1 MSKNL
6 YKKNDANFPRLATDT
21 LFVDFT
27 DEHKYTGYIN
37 DMVEFINGFQ
47 LKDAE
52 HWARFVEQ
60 FRHDADGADGGWR
73 GEYWGKMMR
82 GACFVYS
89 LTKDSDLYAIL
100 KKTVSDMIDSAD
112 KDGRISS
119 YAVESEFNGWDMWCR
134 KYVLLGMQYFIE
146 ICNDNEFTKKI
157 VASMKGQVDYLI
169 DHIGDDK
176 IVITST
182 STFWEGLN
190 ASSILEPVVRLYNIT
205 GEEKYLTF
213 AEHIVKNGGIASND
227 VVKLVLESDILP
239 CQLPVKKAYEM
250 ISFFEG
256 ILEYFRVTKEEKYK
270 TAVISFADRI
280 LKSDFTVIG
289 CCGCYYENFDNSTV
303 RQANTNPIKIQQE
316 TCVTVTLMKFM
327 YQLTL
332 LTGDAKYVDAFE
344 RSMYNAYLGA
354 INTEKVT
361 NKKLE
366 AEHPEYFIEPLPFD
380 SYSPLVAAARGIG
393 IGGMKVMRDNHY
405 YGCCV
410 CIGPAGLGMFSKM
423 ALMTSKNGFALN
435 LYNTG
440 TIKAT
445 TPAGNAVVFNI
456 ETEYPKTGTVK
467 VTVNLDSDEEFELK
481 VRNPEWSKT
490 TTLLVNGQSVPVTE
504 GYITINRVFKDGD
517 TIELSLDMRTEAF
530 YVSTQGPKVIT
541 GFTPADRVLPAY
553 DKDDPIAKERIALRR
568 GPVFLAQENRLGYNV
583 DEATAFAIDAD
594 GYVDAIVPED
604 SKAPFKTL
612 VEVEVPLKDGSKVLL
627 TDYASAGKLWT
638 EESKMAVWMLA
649 K

>member
-1 MSKNL
+1 MQKTLYEKN
-6 YKKNDANFPRLATDT
+6 NANLPRLDTDT
-21 LFVDFT
+21 FFVDFK
-27 DEHKYTGYIN
+27 DEHKYYGYIN

-47 LKDAE
+47 LKNTE

-73 GEYWGKMMR
+73 GEYWGKLMR

-89 LTKDSDLYAIL
+89 LNKDPELYAVL
-100 KKTVSDMIDSAD
+100 KKAVSDMIDSAEN
-112 KDGRISS
+112 DGRISS
-119 YAVESEFNGWDMWCR
+119 YARESEFNGWDMWCR

-146 ICNDNEFTKKI
+146 ICDEADFVEKI
-157 VASMKGQVDYLI
+157 IASMKGQVDYLMQ
-169 DHIGDDK
+169 HIGDDK
-176 IVITST
+176 MVITST

-190 ASSILEPVVRLYNIT
+190 SSSILEPVVRLYNIT

-239 CQLPVKKAYEM
+239 YQLPVKKAYEM

-256 ILEYFRVTKEEKYK
+256 ILEYYRVTKEEKYK
-270 TAVISFADRI
+270 TAVIAFADRI

-316 TCVTVTLMKFM
+316 TCVTVTLMKYM

-410 CIGPAGLGMFSKM
+410 CISPAGLGMFAKM
-423 ALMTSKNGFALN
+423 ALLSSKNGFALN
-435 LYNTG
+435 LYNEG
-440 TIKAT
+440 VIKAT
-445 TPAGNAVVFNI
+445 TPAGNAAVFTT
-456 ETEYPKTGTVK
+456 ETEYPKSGNIK
-467 VTVNLDSDEEFELK
+467 VTLNLNTDEEFELK

-490 TTLLVNGQSVPVTE
+490 TTLLVNGESVPATE
-504 GYITINRVFKDGD
+504 GYITLNRVWKDGD
-517 TIELSLDMRTEAF
+517 TIELILDMRTQAF
-530 YVSTQGPKVIT
+530 YVSVEGPKLIT
-541 GFTPADRVLPAY
+541 GFTPADRILPAY
-553 DKDDPIAKERIALRR
+553 EKDDPLAKERIALRR
-568 GPVFLAQENRLGYNV
+568 GPVFLAQENRLGCNV
-583 DEATAFAIDAD
+583 DEATAFEIGED
-594 GYVDAIVPED
+594 GYVE
-604 SKAPFKTL
+604 
-612 VEVEVPLKDGSKVLL
+612 VEVSDKVPFRHLVGAEVPLKDGSKMLL
-627 TDYASAGKLWT
+627 CDYASAGKLWT
-638 EESKMAVWMLA
+638 EESKMAVWMLS